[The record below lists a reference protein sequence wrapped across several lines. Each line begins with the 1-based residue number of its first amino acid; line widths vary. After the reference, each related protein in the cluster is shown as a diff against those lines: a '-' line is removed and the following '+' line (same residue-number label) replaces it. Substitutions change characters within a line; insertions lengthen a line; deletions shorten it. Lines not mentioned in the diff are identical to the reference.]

1 MGLIQC
7 VCVCLI
13 ERKKKKKKKI
23 VNLNFLGMLFCV
35 SVLPLKSCNFDLVV
49 L

>member
-13 ERKKKKKKKI
+13 ERKKKKI

>member
-1 MGLIQC
+1 MCMC
-7 VCVCLI
+7 VPY
-13 ERKKKKKKKI
+13 RKEKKKKKKI
-23 VNLNFLGMLFCV
+23 VNLSFLGMLFCV